1 MAFDIPVTSIFLAF
15 GGLSILIL
23 IKDALR
29 ANARVEAYLKY
40 LWIYFLI
47 FSVAELLSLAAAIW
61 ILAVVSFVT
70 LREYFSLLAI
80 RLQDR
85 WGLWGAYLAIPF
97 MFYFVQIESYDIFII
112 SIPIYTF
119 LVIPFLVALGGG
131 ETEGTVFSVGAID
144 FGLFL
149 LVYCAGHIG
158 YLMVFST
165 WAAVLLVL
173 NVAICDSVAFLLASI
188 KQGPWPGNFL
198 RFLVS
203 IPLTALLSF
212 AFSSLADIPWLHAL
226 IIGIII
232 PVVVAV
238 GRYTMAYIEADL
250 GIAIDYE
257 YLRRGRLINSSCSLL
272 FAAPVVFHYIRHF
285 LL

>member
-1 MAFDIPVTSIFLAF
+1 
-15 GGLSILIL
+15 
-23 IKDALR
+23 
-29 ANARVEAYLKY
+29 
-40 LWIYFLI
+40 
-47 FSVAELLSLAAAIW
+47 
-61 ILAVVSFVT
+61 VT

-80 RLQDR
+80 RHQDR

-97 MFYFVQIESYDIFII
+97 MFYFIQIDYYGMFIV

-119 LVIPFLVALGGG
+119 LIIPFLVALGGK

-149 LVYCAGHIG
+149 LIYCAGHIG
-158 YLMVFST
+158 YLMIIST

-173 NVAICDSVAFLLASI
+173 NVAICDGVAFLLASI
-188 KQGPWPGNFL
+188 KGRPWTGHIL
-198 RFLVS
+198 RYLVAIPFTATLS
-203 IPLTALLSF
+203 IILSKWTT
-212 AFSSLADIPWLHAL
+212 IPWLHGL

-238 GRYTMAYIEADL
+238 GRYTMTYIEADL
-250 GIAIDYE
+250 GIAHDYDF
-257 YLRRGRLINSSCSLL
+257 LRRGRLINSSCSLL
-272 FAAPVVFHYIRHF
+272 FAAPIVFHYLRYF

>member
-1 MAFDIPVTSIFLAF
+1 MAFEIPATSILLTF

-40 LWIYFLI
+40 LWLYSLI
-47 FSVAELLSLAAAIW
+47 FTVAELLSFAAAIW

-85 WGLWGAYLAIPF
+85 WGLWGAYIAIPF
-97 MFYFVQIESYDIFII
+97 MFYFVQIEYYAMFII

-119 LVIPFLVALGGG
+119 LVIPFLVTLGGE

-173 NVAICDSVAFLLASI
+173 NVAICDSVAFLFASI
-188 KQGPWPGNFL
+188 KRRPWPGKFL

-203 IPLTALLSF
+203 IPLTVLLSI
-212 AFSSLADIPWLHAL
+212 AFSSLAPIPRQHAMV
-226 IIGIII
+226 IGIII

-238 GRYTMAYIEADL
+238 GRYTMTYIEADL
-250 GIAIDYE
+250 GIASDYE

-272 FAAPVVFHYIRHF
+272 FTAPVVFHYIRFF